1 MRDPSGIL
9 PTGSLGPLAVV
20 LWLLQLGLIVHV
32 LRTGR
37 PYWWIWILFVA
48 PLVGGL
54 AYVLVELSP
63 DLRGARG
70 LLALLKPRAWRIA
83 DRRRLLEE
91 ADTVKNRLALAAE
104 LADAG
109 MAAEAH
115 EAAVPCLCGVF
126 RDDAR
131 TLVAVARFKAGISA
145 YADALAL
152 LARVDTT
159 GDRMLEV
166 DLGLGRG
173 QCLAGLGRIPEAER
187 AYAGVAERCHGEA
200 ARAGL
205 ALVYEQRGRRGE
217 ADAIWADI
225 RAKYRTASPIWRR
238 SERKWYALAKV
249 SGVTSKPA
257 SAGQGPNSKP
267 ATASGTFGVI
277 GG

>member
-1 MRDPSGIL
+1 MRGISGLL
-9 PTGSLGPLAVV
+9 PPGAFGPLAVV
-20 LWLLQLGLIVHV
+20 VWLLQLGLIVHV

-48 PLVGGL
+48 PLIGGI

-63 DLRGARG
+63 NLRGARG
-70 LLALLKPRAWRIA
+70 LLAGLKPRAWRIA
-83 DRRRLLEE
+83 DSRRMLEE
-91 ADTVKNRLALAAE
+91 TDTVKNRLALAAE

-115 EAAVPCLCGVF
+115 EVAAPCLSGVF

-166 DLGLGRG
+166 DLGLLRG
-173 QCLAGLGRIPEAER
+173 QCLAGLGRLPEAER
-187 AYAGVAERCHGEA
+187 AYAGVRDRCLGEA

-205 ALVYEQRGRRGE
+205 ALVYERTGRPGE

-225 RAKYRTASPIWRR
+225 RAKYRTASPAWRR
-238 SERKWYALAKV
+238 SERKWFALAK
-249 SGVTSKPA
+249 A
-257 SAGQGPNSKP
+257 RAGAGR
-267 ATASGTFGVI
+267 G
-277 GG
+277 